1 MELVDENRL
10 EEALTACD
18 ALPQNCG
25 DEQLYAAYYASVRGE
40 QPAGA
45 LPYLERIES
54 RRERLLL
61 MGNYVSRRPTVPLGD
76 SLLATIGATDTGE
89 RPTRP
94 EDFYRLV
101 LKQPAADPSLQQ
113 NGRAKHQLAY
123 VLQSRGQSE
132 TAELMLRLALT
143 DLEACAVEPGM
154 RGDSRWYFALSATL
168 RDWADLLSGTPERL
182 EDASRLLFR
191 ATAIQAFHGMRLELA
206 YSTMTAARLEL
217 AESRYTK
224 AIDNAV
230 DAANRFVDCQ
240 NWHGWCGALGILFDC
255 FAETRETAR
264 MQSLAKLADEKLQLS
279 NLGEKKILEQREEL
293 AFQRARAHWIAG
305 ELAEA
310 REELWTLRET
320 ALRGAKRPAAK
331 IERLYD
337 FLKLA
342 PALEAERKM

>member
-1 MELVDENRL
+1 
-10 EEALTACD
+10 
-18 ALPQNCG
+18 
-25 DEQLYAAYYASVRGE
+25 VRGE
-40 QPAGA
+40 HPARA
-45 LPYLERIES
+45 LPYLARIQS
-54 RRERLLL
+54 KQERLLL
-61 MGNYVSRRPTVPLGD
+61 MGNYVSRRPTVPLGE
-76 SLLATIGATDTGE
+76 SLLTSIEPTGISD

-101 LKQPAADPSLQQ
+101 LKRRAPDSSQFEC
-113 NGRAKHQLAY
+113 GRAKHQLAY
-123 VLQSRGQSE
+123 VLQSRGQTE

-154 RGDSRWYFALSATL
+154 RGDSRWYFALSSTL
-168 RDWADLLSGTPERL
+168 RDWADLLAGTPERL

-206 YSTMTAARLEL
+206 YSTMTAARLAL
-217 AESRYTK
+217 AAARYTK

-230 DAANRFVDCQ
+230 DAANRFVDCN
-240 NWHGWCGALGILFDC
+240 NWRGWCGALDILFDC

-264 MQSLAKLADEKLQLS
+264 MQSLAKLAEEKLQLS
-279 NLGEKKILEQREEL
+279 NLEEKKILEQKEEL

-305 ELAEA
+305 EMAET
-310 REELWTLRET
+310 REQLWTLRET

-342 PALEAERKM
+342 PAVRADEKV